1 MVEISTLS
9 AYLSEYEP
17 PEKYN
22 KQCLHP
28 DCGFK
33 FETTNEL
40 NAHMFTVHKS
50 GFKAVWFLAYKDRYY
65 LIISLLS

>member
-50 GFKAVWFLAYKDRYY
+50 GFKAVWFLAYKDT
-65 LIISLLS
+65 IW